1 MKFEVYCDEN
11 YPDLFN
17 SAKPHAD
24 FMMIGSLWLPESLRS
39 DIKQRILEL
48 RQKHNIWGEIKWR
61 KVDKRAL
68 PFYMALLD
76 LFMGYKDSVR
86 FRCIAVSRHQF
97 KSDWHNGDNELGFY
111 KFYYQLLHHW
121 ILDFNE
127 YRIFCDV
134 KQNRDLKRLDVLKQ
148 CLANSNIS
156 ANIRQIQS
164 LPSSEVVLIQL
175 CDLLLG
181 MASARMNRTLRPQ
194 SAKEEL
200 VLSLEGWL
208 NKEIGMTHRDEKK
221 FNVFRINL
229 QGGW

>member
-17 SAKPHAD
+17 SSKPQAE
-24 FMMIGSLWLPESLRS
+24 FMMIGSLWLPESLRTE
-39 DIKQRILEL
+39 IKQQVLQL
-48 RQKHNIWGEIKWR
+48 RQRHNIWGEIKWR
-61 KVDKRAL
+61 KVDRRSLSFYQAL
-68 PFYMALLD
+68 ID
-76 LFMGYKDSVR
+76 LFVGHKDSLR

-97 KSDWHNGDNELGFY
+97 NNNWHDGDNELGFY

-127 YRIFCDV
+127 YRIFCDI
-134 KQNRDLKRLDVLKQ
+134 KQNRDLKRLETLKR
-148 CLANSNIS
+148 CLDNSNIS
-156 ANIRQIQS
+156 ANIAQIQS

-181 MASARMNRTLRPQ
+181 MASARMNRTLRPD
-194 SAKEEL
+194 SAKEKL

-208 NKEIGMTHRDEKK
+208 GRQIGMTHRDEKK